1 MRVSPYVMSLLQK
14 ECNFLPGEC
23 RFIGLAA
30 FPNSLIPSSVLQS
43 EYYIWDL
50 GANKMVLEGTYTPHS
65 KFTQNLRRPS
75 DWSDD

>member
-1 MRVSPYVMSLLQK
+1 MSLLQK